1 MGPKLRKLVRGP
13 MYFLAPGWPSHL
25 SEPQLL
31 GSRASQGCRMSR
43 NNQAFIP
50 VGLGL
55 GLAKRVREAERQM
68 GEKRTRKLTS
78 VVTKTLKKI

>member
-1 MGPKLRKLVRGP
+1 MGPKLRKLERGP

-25 SEPQLL
+25 PEHSEPQLL

-43 NNQAFIP
+43 SNQAFIP
-50 VGLGL
+50 VGL
-55 GLAKRVREAERQM
+55 ARRVRKAERQM
-68 GEKRTRKLTS
+68 GGKRTRKLTS